1 MPKKKK
7 TALTRVQKQALA
19 DLKKLQKLSKDLE
32 LGLKKVETLI
42 GSKYG
47 DQPTFSNCPPFRN

>member
-19 DLKKLQKLSKDLE
+19 DVKKLQKLTENLE
-32 LGLKKVETLI
+32 LGLKKVKNLI

-47 DQPTFSNCPPFRN
+47 GSEFSNCPPFRS

>member
-7 TALTRVQKQALA
+7 TALTGVQKQALA
-19 DLKKLQKLSKDLE
+19 DVEKLQKLSKKLE
-32 LGLKKVETLI
+32 LGLKEVKKRV

-47 DQPTFSNCPPFRN
+47 GQPFSNCPPSRS